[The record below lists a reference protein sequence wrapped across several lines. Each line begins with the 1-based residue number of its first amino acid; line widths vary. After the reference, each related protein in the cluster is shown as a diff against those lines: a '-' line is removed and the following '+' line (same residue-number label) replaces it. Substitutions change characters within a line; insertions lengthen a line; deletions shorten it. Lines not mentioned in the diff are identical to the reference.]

1 MRAGGG
7 RIRLQQQPGNDA
19 KKQREKER
27 RVLSRRMQIS
37 ALLMLAMLAAGCG
50 AARPV
55 KYYVLDVNPA
65 PANSPSAQIPV
76 SLLVARLV
84 ASHLYHDDRLV
95 YGSGPVQLGTYE
107 YDRWAEPAADMVQ
120 DMLVTILRSSRQY
133 RAVSKVTSN
142 VRGQYVVRGH
152 LFAMYGVDQPELVAR
167 FTIQLELYDPAAHMT
182 VWSQIYSH
190 DEPVQAKNV
199 PAIVEAMDKNVTAGL
214 QQLSAGI
221 TEYFVSHPPSQAE
234 PGK

>member
-1 MRAGGG
+1 
-7 RIRLQQQPGNDA
+7 
-19 KKQREKER
+19 
-27 RVLSRRMQIS
+27 VLSRRTQFS
-37 ALLMLAMLAAGCG
+37 ALLMLTILIAGCG

-76 SLLVARLV
+76 TLLVGRFI

-120 DMLVTILRSSRQY
+120 DMLVTILRASGQFRS
-133 RAVSKVTSN
+133 VSKVTSN
-142 VRGQYVVRGH
+142 VRGEYVVRGH

-167 FTIQLELYDPAAHMT
+167 FSIQLELYDPAAHIT
-182 VWSQIYSH
+182 VWSQIYTH
-190 DEPVQAKNV
+190 DEPVQGKTV
-199 PAIVEAMDKNVTAGL
+199 PSIVEAMDKNVTAGL
-214 QQLSAGI
+214 QQLSGGLTQYLI
-221 TEYFVSHPPSQAE
+221 SHPPQQAA

>member
-1 MRAGGG
+1 
-7 RIRLQQQPGNDA
+7 LQRQPGNDA
-19 KKQREKER
+19 KKQREKEQ
-27 RVLSRRMQIS
+27 RVLSRRMQFS
-37 ALLMLAMLAAGCG
+37 ALLMLAMLVAGCG

-65 PANSPSAQIPV
+65 PASSDSAQIPV
-76 SLLVARLV
+76 TLLVARLV

-120 DMLVTILRSSRQY
+120 NMLVTVLRRQGQF
-133 RAVSKVTSN
+133 RSVSKVTSN
-142 VRGQYVVRGH
+142 VRGEYVLRGH

-167 FTIQLELYDPAAHMT
+167 FTLQLELYDPATRTT
-182 VWSQIYSH
+182 VWSQIYTH
-190 DEPVQAKNV
+190 DEPVQGKTV
-199 PAIVEAMDKNVTAGL
+199 PDIVIAMDKNVTAGL
-214 QQLSAGI
+214 QQLTAGI
-221 TEYFVSHPPSQAE
+221 EQYFVSHPPQQAQ

>member
-1 MRAGGG
+1 M
-7 RIRLQQQPGNDA
+7 
-19 KKQREKER
+19 
-27 RVLSRRMQIS
+27 SRRTQFS
-37 ALLMLAMLAAGCG
+37 ALVMLMVMMSGCG
-50 AARPV
+50 AARPI

-65 PANSPSAQIPV
+65 PASSPSAQIPV
-76 SLLVARLV
+76 TLLVGRFA

-120 DMLVTILRSSRQY
+120 DMLITILRSSGQF
-133 RAVSKVTSN
+133 RAVSKVTSS

-152 LFAMYGVDQPELVAR
+152 LYAMYGVDQPELVAR
-167 FTIQLELYDPAAHMT
+167 FSVQLELYDPAAHTT
-182 VWSQIYSH
+182 VWSQIYTH
-190 DEPVQAKNV
+190 DEPVQSKNV

-221 TEYFVSHPPSQAE
+221 TQYFVSHPPQSAE

>member
-1 MRAGGG
+1 
-7 RIRLQQQPGNDA
+7 LQQQTGNDA

-27 RVLSRRMQIS
+27 RVLSRRTQFS
-37 ALLMLAMLAAGCG
+37 ALLLLTILIAGCG

-65 PANSPSAQIPV
+65 PVNSASAQIPAT
-76 SLLVARLV
+76 LLVGRLV

-120 DMLVTILRSSRQY
+120 DMLVTILRSSGEF

-142 VRGQYVVRGH
+142 VRGEYVLRGH
-152 LFAMYGVDQPELVAR
+152 LFSMYGVDQPELVAR
-167 FTIQLELYDPAAHMT
+167 FSLQLELYDPAMRAML
-182 VWSQIYSH
+182 WSQIYTH
-190 DEPVQAKNV
+190 DEPVQGKTV
-199 PAIVEAMDKNVTAGL
+199 PDIVIAMDKNVTAGL
-214 QQLSAGI
+214 QQLSAGL
-221 TEYFVSHPPSQAE
+221 TQYFVSHPPQQAE

>member
-1 MRAGGG
+1 
-7 RIRLQQQPGNDA
+7 LQKQPGNDA

-27 RVLSRRMQIS
+27 RVLSRRTQCS
-37 ALLMLAMLAAGCG
+37 ALLMLTIMMAGCG

-55 KYYVLDVNPA
+55 KYYVLDLNPA
-65 PANSPSAQIPV
+65 PASSPSAQIPV
-76 SLLVARLV
+76 TLLVGRFV

-120 DMLVTILRSSRQY
+120 DMMVTVLRSSGQF

-142 VRGQYVVRGH
+142 VRGEYVVRGH
-152 LFAMYGVDQPELVAR
+152 LYSMYGVDQPELVAR
-167 FTIQLELYDPAAHMT
+167 FSIQLELYDPAAHTT
-182 VWSQIYSH
+182 VWSQIYTH
-190 DEPVQAKNV
+190 DEPVQGKNV
-199 PAIVEAMDKNVTAGL
+199 PAIVEAMDRNVTAGL

-221 TEYFVSHPPSQAE
+221 TQYFVSHPPQQAQS
-234 PGK
+234 GK

>member
-1 MRAGGG
+1 M
-7 RIRLQQQPGNDA
+7 QQQPGNDA
-19 KKQREKER
+19 KKQREKEQ
-27 RVLSRRMQIS
+27 RVLSRRTQLS
-37 ALLMLAMLAAGCG
+37 VLLLLTILIAGCG

-65 PANSPSAQIPV
+65 PTNTAAAQMPV
-76 SLLVARLV
+76 TLSVARLT

-120 DMLVTILRSSRQY
+120 DMLVTILRASGQY
-133 RAVSKVTSN
+133 RAVSRVTSN
-142 VRGQYVVRGH
+142 VRSEYVVRGH
-152 LFAMYGVDQPELVAR
+152 LYAMYGVDQPELVAR
-167 FTIQLELYDPAAHMT
+167 FTIQLELYDPAAHTT
-182 VWSQIYSH
+182 VWSQIYTH

-221 TEYFVSHPPSQAE
+221 MQFFVSHPPQQAE
-234 PGK
+234 SGK

>member
-1 MRAGGG
+1 
-7 RIRLQQQPGNDA
+7 LQQETGNDA
-19 KKQREKER
+19 KKQRERER
-27 RVLSRRMQIS
+27 RVLSRRTQFS
-37 ALLMLAMLAAGCG
+37 ALLLLTILIAGCG

-76 SLLVARLV
+76 TLLVGRFAT
-84 ASHLYHDDRLV
+84 SHLYRDDRLV

-120 DMLVTILRSSRQY
+120 DMLVTVLRSSGQFRS
-133 RAVSKVTSN
+133 VSKVTSS

-152 LFAMYGVDQPELVAR
+152 LYSMYGVDQPELVAR
-167 FTIQLELYDPAAHMT
+167 FSMQLELYDPGTRTT
-182 VWSQIYSH
+182 VWSQIYTH
-190 DEPVQAKNV
+190 DEPVQGKTV
-199 PAIVEAMDKNVTAGL
+199 PDIVIAMDKNVTAGL
-214 QQLSAGI
+214 QQLSGGI
-221 TEYFVSHPPSQAE
+221 TQYFVSHPPQQAE

>member
-1 MRAGGG
+1 
-7 RIRLQQQPGNDA
+7 
-19 KKQREKER
+19 
-27 RVLSRRMQIS
+27 LSRRMQIS

-65 PANSPSAQIPV
+65 PANSPSGQIPV

-120 DMLVTILRSSRQY
+120 DMLVTILRSSGQY
-133 RAVSKVTSN
+133 RTVSKVTSN

-167 FTIQLELYDPAAHMT
+167 FTIQLELYDPASHTT
-182 VWSQIYSH
+182 VWSQIYTH
-190 DEPVQAKNV
+190 DEPVTEKNV

-221 TEYFVSHPPSQAE
+221 TQYFVSHPPQQAE

>member
-1 MRAGGG
+1 M
-7 RIRLQQQPGNDA
+7 
-19 KKQREKER
+19 
-27 RVLSRRMQIS
+27 LSRRMQIS

-65 PANSPSAQIPV
+65 PANSPSGQIPV

-120 DMLVTILRSSRQY
+120 DMLVTILRSSGQY
-133 RAVSKVTSN
+133 RTVSKVTSN

-167 FTIQLELYDPAAHMT
+167 FTIQLELYDPASHTT
-182 VWSQIYSH
+182 VWSQIYTH
-190 DEPVQAKNV
+190 DEPVTEKNV

-221 TEYFVSHPPSQAE
+221 TQYFVSHPPQQAE

>member
-1 MRAGGG
+1 
-7 RIRLQQQPGNDA
+7 
-19 KKQREKER
+19 
-27 RVLSRRMQIS
+27 MQIS

-65 PANSPSAQIPV
+65 PANSPSGQIPV

-120 DMLVTILRSSRQY
+120 DMLVTILRSSGQY
-133 RAVSKVTSN
+133 RTVSKVTSN

-167 FTIQLELYDPAAHMT
+167 FTIQLELYDPASHTT
-182 VWSQIYSH
+182 VWSQIYTH
-190 DEPVQAKNV
+190 DEPVTEKNV

-221 TEYFVSHPPSQAE
+221 TQYFVSHPPQQAE